1 MRSIAAILIAV
12 FLVGVVAFGC
22 SGNDKGPTGA
32 DAAADDASV
41 QVVDEFENSLPDT
54 AIESATSDLDSLDSD
69 LASI

>member
-1 MRSIAAILIAV
+1 MRSIAALLIAV

-22 SGNDKGPTGA
+22 SGPDQGPVGA
-32 DAAADDASV
+32 DVSADDTTM
-41 QVVDEFENSLPDT
+41 QVVDEFENSLPDD